1 MQRNPRLKLLPAQYL
16 FPQVRLHAQRYLEHH
31 PDAKLI
37 SLGIGDTTQPIP
49 SCIAEAMSKRAGAMA
64 TELSYTGYGPEEG
77 ELSLRQAIAREFYGD
92 NKATST
98 TSISSPISPDE
109 IVISDGTKSDIGRLF
124 QLFGPKTRIAV
135 QDPAYPA
142 YIEAACLAG
151 IDSITLMPC
160 TPENGFFPSL
170 EKLPPCDLIVW
181 CSPNNPTGAAS
192 TRSELEELVAYA
204 SAHQC
209 IILYDAA
216 YAAYID
222 DPTLPH
228 SIYAIPGAKEVAI
241 EMGSFSKSAGFTGIR
256 LGWTVVPH
264 ALRLHD
270 GSCLHADWLRLI
282 RTLFNG
288 ASTLSQA
295 GGIAAL
301 SQEGRCAL
309 YETISLYKEHARA
322 LSATFRE
329 QGFSVYGGEHCP
341 YVWLHFPQ
349 CSSWGLFTALLEQ
362 RHLITTP
369 GVGFGP
375 SGESFIRL
383 TAFTSKHLMP
393 EALRRLEN
401 LHTLHLSCE

>member
-1 MQRNPRLKLLPAQYL
+1 MQRNPRLAMLPPQYL
-16 FPQVRLHAQRYLEHH
+16 FPEVRRHAQRYLERH
-31 PDAKLI
+31 PHAQLI
-37 SLGIGDTTQPIP
+37 SLGIGDTTQPLP
-49 SCIAEAMSKRAGAMA
+49 SCIAEAISKRACAMA
-64 TELSYTGYGPEEG
+64 TETGYTGYGPEEG
-77 ELSLRQAIAREFYGD
+77 ELVLRQAIAREYYG
-92 NKATST
+92 NQEGIA
-98 TSISSPISPDE
+98 SIAPDE
-109 IVISDGTKSDIGRLF
+109 IVISDGTKSDIGRLL
-124 QLFGPKTRIAV
+124 QLFGPHISVAL

-160 TPENGFFPSL
+160 TPENAFFPDL
-170 EKLPPCDLIVW
+170 EKFPRSDLIIW
-181 CSPNNPTGAAS
+181 CSPNNPTGTAA
-192 TRSELEELVAYA
+192 TYDQLETLVAFA
-204 SAHQC
+204 KKNRS

-222 DPTLPH
+222 DPKLPR
-228 SIYAIPGAKEVAI
+228 SIYAIPGAQEVAI

-270 GSCLHADWLRLI
+270 GSCLYSDWLRLI

-301 SQEGRCAL
+301 SQEGRVGLSEMVAR
-309 YETISLYKEHARA
+309 YKQHARS
-322 LSATFRE
+322 LHTTLQE
-329 QGFSVYGGEHCP
+329 QGFSVYGGLHCP
-341 YVWLHFPQ
+341 YIWLHIPPY
-349 CSSWGLFTALLEQ
+349 SSWELFTALLEE

-375 SGESFIRL
+375 SGESFLRL

-401 LHTLHLSCE
+401 MHMMTYLR

>member
-1 MQRNPRLKLLPAQYL
+1 MQRNPRLASLPPQYL
-16 FPQVRLHAQRYLEHH
+16 FPEVRRHAQNYLKSNPE
-31 PDAKLI
+31 AKLI
-37 SLGIGDTTQPIP
+37 SLGIGDTTQPLP
-49 SCIAEAMSKRAGAMA
+49 SCIAEAMARRASAMA
-64 TELSYTGYGPEEG
+64 TEEGYTGYGPEEG
-77 ELSLRQAIAREFYGD
+77 ELILRQAIAKEYEMWLG
-92 NKATST
+92 NPTITS
-98 TSISSPISPDE
+98 DE
-109 IVISDGTKSDIGRLF
+109 IVISDGAKSDIGRLL
-124 QLFGPKTRIAV
+124 QLFGPHTSVSI

-142 YIEAACLAG
+142 YIEAAYLAG

-160 TPENGFFPSL
+160 TPENHFFPSL
-170 EKLPPCDLIVW
+170 ENFPRSDVIIW

-192 TRSELEELVAYA
+192 TRKQLEELVAYA
-204 SAHQC
+204 RENRS

-216 YAAYID
+216 YAAFID
-222 DPTLPH
+222 DPQIPR
-228 SIYAIPGAKEVAI
+228 SIYDIPGAKEVAI

-270 GSCLHADWLRLI
+270 GSCLYKDWLRLI

-301 SQEGRCAL
+301 SAEGRLAL
-309 YETISLYKEHARA
+309 QENIVRYKQHASHLYN
-322 LSATFRE
+322 TFKN
-329 QGFSVYGGEHCP
+329 QGFSVYGGIHCP
-341 YVWLHFPQ
+341 YVWLHVPD
-349 CSSWGLFTALLEQ
+349 CLSWELFRALLEE

-393 EALRRLEN
+393 EALSRLEK
-401 LHTLHLSCE
+401 LRELTYLRGR